1 MKKKYAIIGNP
12 IKHSLS
18 PTLHNYWFKKY
29 NIDCEYEMVKI
40 EASEIEN
47 VIDKIKSK
55 RISGINVTLPFKQKI
70 IPYLNKIV
78 NCAKETNSVNTVYLD
93 SENKVVG
100 DNTDVFGFQAGYL
113 KNISNNY
120 GNENF
125 ATIGNKKIANIKHY
139 GWMDFRKKKNL
150 RLISKYDFL
159 IHTSSYD
166 ANPSTV
172 LEGISCFQ

>member
-12 IKHSLS
+12 IEHSLS
-18 PTLHNYWFKKY
+18 PTLHNYWFKKH

-40 EASEIEN
+40 ESSEIES

-70 IPYLNKIV
+70 IPHLNKIV

-113 KNISNNY
+113 KNISNKQNPNQSALVM
-120 GNENF
+120 G
-125 ATIGNKKIANIKHY
+125 AGGVSPSIILALIKSNISNITVTNRTFEKAL
-139 GWMDFRKKKNL
+139 FLKKNS
-150 RLISKYDFL
+150 LISK
-159 IHTSSYD
+159 
-166 ANPSTV
+166 
-172 LEGISCFQ
+172 